1 MAEAQELK
9 PVYLLTGSDRPK
21 IARALERLRARFDAG
36 AIEVLTAAE
45 ATGDDAVAACN
56 ALGLFGSE
64 GRLVVVD
71 GVGRWKADDAAAVSA
86 YLGDP
91 SPASVLALVGDDVRR
106 DSALAKAAI
115 KHGDVLAYDV
125 SKRELP
131 RWVGEQ
137 FALHG
142 AEADPS
148 ACRLL
153 VDVVGDDLIAL
164 ATEVEKLA
172 AWAAGSTIDEEA
184 VEVLAAPHGDASLF
198 ALTDAW
204 GTRETSTLLE
214 QCELALERSPN
225 PVSSTVPRLVGTL
238 THHVVR
244 VAKARR
250 LAEQGVRPADATKE
264 LGDGRRPAH
273 RYVAEKAFAHARNYS
288 EEELEDALVR
298 LAALDLALKG
308 ASRLPTRLELERT
321 LVAIS

>member
-1 MAEAQELK
+1 VAEAQPLK

-21 IARALERLRARFDAG
+21 ITRALERLRARFGVD
-36 AIEVLTAAE
+36 AIEVLAAGE
-45 ATGDDAVAACN
+45 ANGNDAVAACN
-56 ALGLFGSE
+56 ALGLFATE
-64 GRLVVVD
+64 GRLVVVE
-71 GVGRWKADDAAAVSA
+71 GVERWKAEDASAVTG

-91 SPASVLALVGDDVRR
+91 SPASVLALVGTDMRR
-106 DSALAKAAI
+106 DSALAKTVA
-115 KHGDVLAYDV
+115 KHGDVLAFDV
-125 SKRELP
+125 SKRDLP

-164 ATEVEKLA
+164 ASEVEKLA
-172 AWAAGSTIDEEA
+172 AWAAGNTIDEEA
-184 VEVLAAPHGDASLF
+184 VELLAAPHGDAPLF

-204 GTRETSTLLE
+204 GSRETSALLA

-225 PVSSTVPRLVGTL
+225 PISSTVPRLVGTL

-298 LAALDLALKG
+298 LAELDLALKG
-308 ASRLPTRLELERT
+308 ASRLPTRFELERT
-321 LVAIS
+321 LVEIS

>member
-1 MAEAQELK
+1 MADAPELK

-36 AIEVLTAAE
+36 AVEVLTAVE

-56 ALGLFGSE
+56 AMGLFGTE
-64 GRLVVVD
+64 GRLVVVE
-71 GVGRWKADDAAAVSA
+71 GVGRWKADDAAAIST
-86 YLGDP
+86 YLADP

-106 DSALAKAAI
+106 DSPLAKAVG

-125 SKRELP
+125 SKRDLP

-164 ATEVEKLA
+164 ASEVEKLA
-172 AWAAGSTIDEEA
+172 AWAAGTTIDEEA
-184 VEVLAAPHGDASLF
+184 IELLAAPHGDAPLY

-204 GTRETSTLLE
+204 GTRETSALLE

-288 EEELEDALVR
+288 DEELEDALVR
-298 LAALDLALKG
+298 LAELDLALKG

-321 LVAIS
+321 LVEIS

>member
-1 MAEAQELK
+1 MADAPELK

-21 IARALERLRARFDAG
+21 ISRALERLRARFDPG
-36 AIEVLTAAE
+36 AIEVLAAVE

-56 ALGLFGSE
+56 AMGLFGSE
-64 GRLVVVD
+64 GRLVVVE
-71 GVGRWKADDAAAVSA
+71 GVGRWKADDAAAVSS
-86 YLGDP
+86 YLADP
-91 SPASVLALVGDDVRR
+91 SPGSVLALVGDEVRR
-106 DSALAKAAI
+106 DSALAKAAA
-115 KHGDVLAYDV
+115 KHGDLLTYDV
-125 SKRELP
+125 SKRDLP

-148 ACRLL
+148 ASRLL

-164 ATEVEKLA
+164 ASEVEKLA
-172 AWAAGSTIDEEA
+172 AWAAGNTIDEEA
-184 VEVLAAPHGDASLF
+184 VELLAAPHGDAPLF

-321 LVAIS
+321 LVEIS